1 MAYWNQSFGG
11 AIVKV
16 KVKVKHEHEHEH
28 RASQPH
34 EDFTRIFNHC
44 RLEWDSK
51 YLDYHTV
58 GAAAGAASAA
68 PVRQPIDSCSVE
80 K

>member
-11 AIVKV
+11 ET
-16 KVKVKHEHEHEH
+16 VKVKHEH
-28 RASQPH
+28 RVSQPH

-58 GAAAGAASAA
+58 GAAAGAASGATA
-68 PVRQPIDSCSVE
+68 RRTE
-80 K
+80 KILQKSSLE